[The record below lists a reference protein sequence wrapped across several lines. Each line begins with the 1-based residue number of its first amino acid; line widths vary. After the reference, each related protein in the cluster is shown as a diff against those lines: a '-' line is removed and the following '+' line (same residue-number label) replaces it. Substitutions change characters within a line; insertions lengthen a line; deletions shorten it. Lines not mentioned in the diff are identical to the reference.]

1 MKLPLLVAL
10 ACAILVAGC
19 VTSPAPG
26 ISGRWKPVNHFA
38 ASPEA
43 IPLHPAYEFYASPLD
58 GTLKALLARWALDS
72 KMTLS
77 YEDASDF
84 TLYAPVAR
92 IRTSDLRQATAAL
105 TALYAVERIA
115 VVVDGNAIV
124 VRPLPAPVAGSSGAG
139 APRPA
144 AALP

>member
-1 MKLPLLVAL
+1 MKLPLVVTVACSL
-10 ACAILVAGC
+10 LIAGC
-19 VTSPAPG
+19 ATQPAPG
-26 ISGRWKPVNHFA
+26 ISGRWKTVNHFA

-58 GTLKALLARWALDS
+58 GTLKTLLARWALDS

-92 IRTSDLRQATAAL
+92 IRTGDLRQATAAL

-124 VRPLPAPVAGSSGAG
+124 VRPLPAAGAGSSGAG

-144 AALP
+144 ATSP